1 MPSKTGF
8 VYHDRFLQHDT
19 GPGHPE
25 RPDRLRAI
33 SSHLKQKTIWT
44 EVHHLLI
51 DSAPESTV
59 LTVHTQNH
67 IRFIRDSC
75 ANGRKILDEGD
86 THVSSES
93 YEIALLAAGGSLA
106 AVDAVMQGT
115 LTNAFCALR
124 PPGHHAER
132 GRVMGF
138 CLLNNI
144 AIAARYAQRTYGIR
158 RVAIVDWDVHHG
170 NGTQEIFYDDPT
182 VLYISTHQYPLWPG
196 TGTRN
201 EQGSG
206 PGKGFTLNIP
216 MPPGTGESEYLTA
229 FQKEIVPM
237 LDSFRPELILISA
250 GFDAHRDDPLASI
263 DLTEETFGTLTAIIQ
278 ERAKFNCGGRLVSL
292 LEGGYNLQALSA
304 SVEEHLRVLMD
315 LS

>member
-8 VYHDRFLQHDT
+8 VYHDRFLEHDT

-25 RPDRLRAI
+25 RPDRLRTI
-33 SSHLKQKTIWT
+33 SSHLREKTLWG

-51 DSAPESTV
+51 DPAPEDSV
-59 LTVHTQNH
+59 LAVHTQNH

-75 ANGRKILDEGD
+75 LSGRKILDEGD
-86 THVSSES
+86 THVSPTS
-93 YEIALLAAGGSLA
+93 YEIALLAAGGTLA

-132 GRVMGF
+132 ARVMGF

-144 AIAARYAQRTYGIR
+144 AIAARYAQHTYGIK

-196 TGTRN
+196 TGSRN
-201 EQGSG
+201 EQGTGS
-206 PGKGFTLNIP
+206 GKGFTLNIP
-216 MPPGTGESEYLTA
+216 MPPGSGEEDYLTA
-229 FQKEIVPM
+229 FNKEIVPM
-237 LDSFRPELILISA
+237 IDSFRPELILISA
-250 GFDAHRDDPLASI
+250 GFDAHTDDPLASI
-263 DLTEETFGTLTAIIQ
+263 DLTEETFGKLTAIIQ
-278 ERAKFNCGGRLVSL
+278 DRARFNCGGRIVSL
-292 LEGGYNLQALSA
+292 LEGGYNLRALAA
-304 SVEEHLRVLMD
+304 SVEEHLRVLVD